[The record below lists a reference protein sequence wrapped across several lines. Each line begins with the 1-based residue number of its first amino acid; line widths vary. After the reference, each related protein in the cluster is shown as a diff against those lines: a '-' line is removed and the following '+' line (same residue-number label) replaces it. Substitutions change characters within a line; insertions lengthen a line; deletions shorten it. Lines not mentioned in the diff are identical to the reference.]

1 MGLQYDNC
9 SRVMKVLYGIHVSGI
24 DLESPTRGVTTRQ
37 IDRAG
42 WDDCVRARTRGRGR
56 WMDVGRECATSTS
69 TERLVSRVRDAL
81 TVDSRRRARC
91 GARAT
96 RETTTRAR

>member
-9 SRVMKVLYGIHVSGI
+9 SRVMKVLYGIHDSGI

-37 IDRAG
+37 IDRDSTG
-42 WDDCVRARTRGRGR
+42 RRDARTRGRGR